1 VEVHVDP
8 SRLGPRRETEDGTE
22 TRRSAI
28 TEVFLG
34 GRVIRV
40 GEGTL
45 EI

>member
-1 VEVHVDP
+1 MEP
-8 SRLGPRRETEDGTE
+8 SKASSRRDTEDGTE
-22 TRRSAI
+22 TRRAAI
-28 TEVFLG
+28 AEVFLG